1 MAFMRLS
8 LMTPHAGREAEVGEL
23 LDRLLKL
30 YVGRPGFQAA
40 YRLSSDEHSGS
51 TRMGR
56 VSIWDSEAD
65 AHRTAVNETD
75 IALQSQIKV
84 LCADE
89 THEERSFN
97 AFQLGG

>member
-8 LMTPHAGREAEVGEL
+8 LMTPRPGQEREVSEL

-30 YVGRPGFQAA
+30 YVGRPGFRAA
-40 YRLSSDEHSGS
+40 YRLNSDTHSGS
-51 TRMGR
+51 TRLGR

-65 AHRTAVNETD
+65 AHRTAVDATD

-84 LCADE
+84 LCEDE
-89 THEERSFN
+89 THEEHSFD
-97 AFQLGG
+97 AHELAS